1 MKVVKPSEVD
11 KEPAVGALFTGQVSR
26 QVVFQPGDSQSFN
39 FGIVNFEAG
48 SRNKLHNHTSDQ
60 LLIITEGTGTV
71 ATEHEERTVT
81 AGDIVLIP
89 AGENHWHGAPGAAP
103 MSHIT
108 VQAKGSTTTQV
119 EP

>member
-1 MKVVKPSEVD
+1 MKVVKPSEVE
-11 KEPAVGALFTGQVSR
+11 KEKAGGALFTGEVSR

-39 FGIVNFEAG
+39 FGIVNFEAH
-48 SRNKLHNHTSDQ
+48 SRNKMHRHTSDQ
-60 LLIITEGTGTV
+60 LLIVTEGTGTV
-71 ATEHEERTVT
+71 ATEQEERIVT
-81 AGDIVLIP
+81 EGDIILIP
-89 AGENHWHGAPGAAP
+89 AGENHWHGAPGDTP